1 MSAKNNKHDSTI
13 KMIQQVCGQLAKDVE
28 AIFLE
33 VEQDSHDTGFDA
45 GYAKCL
51 LDHGLRDTRDVP
63 TRSI

>member
-63 TRSI
+63 TRPI

>member
-13 KMIQQVCGQLAKDVE
+13 KMIQQVSGQLAKDIE
-28 AIFLE
+28 AILLE

-63 TRSI
+63 TRPI

>member
-45 GYAKCL
+45 GYTKCL

-63 TRSI
+63 ARII

>member
-1 MSAKNNKHDSTI
+1 MSIKNSKHDSTI

-63 TRSI
+63 TRPI

>member
-51 LDHGLRDTRDVP
+51 LDHGLRDTSDVP